1 MKTKRKIAALLAIV
15 MAFSLS
21 TGALAAEWSDFTD
34 ISGHWAEPTLQ
45 KGFSDEL
52 ITGYEDSTLRP
63 DAPIT
68 GAQMISVLCRVLGA
82 TQAADISALNLP
94 ADAWY
99 ADAAGKALYLGLI
112 SPKAGSLDAPM
123 TRQNAFG
130 MLAKAFCLTPAAPD
144 TSILNAYSDAKLL
157 TPENKPAMAAL
168 ISAKLVTGFA
178 GSLNANGSITR
189 AEFITILY
197 RIAENYILPSA
208 LTPETASC
216 VLKGDGALKDIT
228 LPCGVWFD
236 CSAESISLE
245 NVSLPS
251 LTLRSHKLANLS
263 LIGSTS
269 ISSLAIAVGS
279 GDVSLKD
286 SSAKIGTLRLAS
298 CSDATVGANVES
310 IEITGSGIPVTISGS
325 HNSLIISGNNNIITL
340 APDAVFSHIKI
351 LGSGNKITTNTPA
364 VTPTPAPTEAV
375 KSESLPLEIL
385 PSEAE
390 PAEAAPSEP
399 LSSEDP
405 ALNTAPIEAALSETV
420 TAEATP
426 PV

>member
-168 ISAKLVTGFA
+168 ISAKLVTGYA

-208 LTPETASC
+208 LTP
-216 VLKGDGALKDIT
+216 
-228 LPCGVWFD
+228 
-236 CSAESISLE
+236 
-245 NVSLPS
+245 
-251 LTLRSHKLANLS
+251 
-263 LIGSTS
+263 
-269 ISSLAIAVGS
+269 
-279 GDVSLKD
+279 
-286 SSAKIGTLRLAS
+286 
-298 CSDATVGANVES
+298 
-310 IEITGSGIPVTISGS
+310 
-325 HNSLIISGNNNIITL
+325 
-340 APDAVFSHIKI
+340 
-351 LGSGNKITTNTPA
+351 
-364 VTPTPAPTEAV
+364 
-375 KSESLPLEIL
+375 
-385 PSEAE
+385 
-390 PAEAAPSEP
+390 
-399 LSSEDP
+399 
-405 ALNTAPIEAALSETV
+405 
-420 TAEATP
+420 
-426 PV
+426 